1 MNFKNHY
8 VLFFWGVVL
17 VFMLSGCK
25 DYKSEINA
33 LNQRIAQL
41 EQENAKLK
49 EEIKKLRETDQNYF
63 NTAVELSNEGRYKES
78 IEKFKEMKSKFP
90 SSHLVG
96 EANKKIKEAQNRI
109 KEIYRKEKEELHALL
124 VSIKKQDI
132 EISINKLEI
141 YINESHPADLI
152 QEAKKKLDYYK
163 KKYEIIKVERES
175 EKITGIRIVSVN
187 SEWDWSG
194 LLGDRLL
201 CPKLKIKFKNIS
213 DKDIDRLEVKV
224 TFINTSNKEIFGDAL
239 TYVIGYGDAPLRP
252 RYSKTA
258 YLTSSVGYKSDMVA
272 LNFPNLV
279 AEVYINDKFYKKVRI
294 SKKYRGI
301 DWGKK

>member
-1 MNFKNHY
+1 
-8 VLFFWGVVL
+8 
-17 VFMLSGCK
+17 MLSGCK

-49 EEIKKLRETDQNYF
+49 EEIKKLQETDQNYF
-63 NTAVELSNEGRYKES
+63 NTAVDLFNEGRYEES
-78 IEKFKEMKSKFP
+78 IEKFKEMKIKFP
-90 SSHLVG
+90 SSHLVA

-132 EISINKLEI
+132 EIAINKLET

-152 QEAKKKLDYYK
+152 QKAKKKLNYYK
-163 KKYEIIKVERES
+163 TKYEIMKVERES

-187 SEWDWSG
+187 SKWDWSG

-201 CPKLKIKFKNIS
+201 CPQLKIKLKNIS
-213 DKDIDRLEVKV
+213 NRDIDRLEVRA
-224 TFINTSNKEIFGDAL
+224 TFVNTSNNEIFDDVS
-239 TYVIGYGDAPLRP
+239 TYVIGYGDTHLRP
-252 RYSKTA
+252 GYSKTA
-258 YLTSSVGYKSDMVA
+258 YLTSSVGYKSDIVA
-272 LNFPNLV
+272 LNFPDLV
-279 AEVYINDKFYKKVRI
+279 AEIYINGKFYKKVRI
-294 SKKYRGI
+294 SKKYAGI